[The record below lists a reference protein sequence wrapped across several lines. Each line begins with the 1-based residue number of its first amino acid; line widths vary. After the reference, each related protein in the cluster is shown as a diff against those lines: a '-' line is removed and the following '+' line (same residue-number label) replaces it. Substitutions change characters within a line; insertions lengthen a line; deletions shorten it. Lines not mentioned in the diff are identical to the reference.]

1 MHDQPTPP
9 AAQPVPAAAPAPV
22 RRKDHSYSC
31 FFWGVVVLLLGI
43 IAPRVPGYLTSQAGD
58 RYSVASYHAVC
69 TSGLG
74 ELVQAGHSA
83 IAGQCSQADAL
94 MTASWV
100 VLAVGLLLLLAGVLL
115 RTRRPAA

>member
-1 MHDQPTPP
+1 MEP
-9 AAQPVPAAAPAPV
+9 ASPVTPAAAAATAPV
-22 RRKDHSYSC
+22 QRKDHSYTC
-31 FFWGVVVLLLGI
+31 FFWGTIALLLGI
-43 IAPRVPGYLTSQAGD
+43 IAPRVPGYVVSQAGD

-100 VLAVGLLLLLAGVLL
+100 VLAVGLLLLLAGILL
-115 RTRRPAA
+115 RTRRQS

>member
-1 MHDQPTPP
+1 MEPVPP
-9 AAQPVPAAAPAPV
+9 VPPAAAPAPA

-31 FFWGVVVLLLGI
+31 FFWGVVALLLGLV
-43 IAPRVPGYLTSQAGD
+43 APHIPGYLTSQSGTS
-58 RYSVASYHAVC
+58 YSVASYHAVC

-94 MTASWV
+94 MTASYV